1 MAIYQP
7 KLVTRAIEAWRSSI
21 LTRVVVSTIVMSLLI
36 CLVGGALIF
45 QRVTNGVLEGKRQ
58 AAEAE
63 ASTALAR
70 MQDQITQTDLG
81 TGSLYERL
89 GQLAV
94 EMGSEPSQYGV
105 IVEAGSSVYIS
116 RSITASSVPD
126 ALRDQVEQ
134 GGAGLWVTPTSIVYQ
149 DSSSE
154 PGLVIGGNLQTT
166 NGQKFPVYFLFP
178 QSREIATLDVVWQAL
193 ASVGVVLLIALSI
206 SSWLI
211 SRRVT
216 SPVVEARNVALRIA
230 DGDLDERMKVRG
242 YDEIADLGKS
252 MNSMA
257 ATLQHQISQLED
269 LSKVQQQF
277 VSDVSHELRTPLTTM
292 RMAVDVL
299 YESRDELP
307 PTQRRTTELL
317 GGQINRFEVM
327 LADLLEISRFDAG
340 AAVLSL
346 EETNLTQL
354 VSSEIG
360 AAKSLAS
367 QMGADMS
374 LDSQGDCIVECDPRR
389 IRRIVRNLLSNAIEH
404 GRQHPI
410 EVRLAG
416 DDDCVAVTV
425 RDHGVGF
432 QADQAE
438 LVFHRFWRADPSR
451 NRVLGGTGLGLAIA
465 LADAHLHNGWLEA
478 WGKPGCGAQ
487 FRLTLP
493 KSPSIELTVS
503 ALPLEPEDNNA

>member
-1 MAIYQP
+1 
-7 KLVTRAIEAWRSSI
+7 
-21 LTRVVVSTIVMSLLI
+21 MSLLI
-36 CLVGGALIF
+36 CLAGGLLILR
-45 QRVTNGVLEGKRQ
+45 QVTDGVLEGKKQ

-63 ASTALAR
+63 AATALAR
-70 MQDQITQTDLG
+70 MQDQITETDLG
-81 TGSLYERL
+81 AASLYERL

-105 IVEAGSSVYIS
+105 VVEAGPSVYIS
-116 RSITASSVPD
+116 RSITAPSVPD
-126 ALRDQVEQ
+126 ALREQVDS
-134 GGAGLWVTPTSIVYQ
+134 GGAGLWVTPTRIVYQ
-149 DSSSE
+149 DASSE
-154 PGLVIGGNLQTT
+154 PGLAIGGNLQTA

-178 QSREIATLDVVWQAL
+178 QSREVATIDVVWQAL
-193 ASVGVVLLIALSI
+193 ASVGVVLLLALSV
-206 SSWLI
+206 SSWFI
-211 SRRVT
+211 SKRVT
-216 SPVVEARNVALRIA
+216 APVIEARNVALRIA
-230 DGDLDERMKVRG
+230 DGNLDERMQVSG
-242 YDEIADLGKS
+242 SDEIADLGRS

-257 ATLQHQISQLED
+257 STLQDQIGRLEE

-317 GGQINRFEVM
+317 GDQIDRFELM

-346 EETNLTQL
+346 EETDLAEL
-354 VSSEIG
+354 VSSEVS
-360 AAKSLAS
+360 AAKTLADQMDAEISLTAE
-367 QMGADMS
+367 
-374 LDSQGDCIVECDPRR
+374 GDCIAECDPRR
-389 IRRIVRNLLSNAIEH
+389 IRRIVRNLLSNAVEH
-404 GRQHPI
+404 GRGHPI
-410 EVRLAG
+410 EVRLGA
-416 DDDCVAVTV
+416 DDDCVAVCV

-432 QADQAE
+432 TADQAQ

-465 LADAHLHNGWLEA
+465 LADAKLHKGWLEA
-478 WGKPGCGAQ
+478 WGRSGRGAQ

-493 KSPSIELTVS
+493 KHPDFELTAS
-503 ALPLEPEDNNA
+503 PLALEPEDENA